1 MSPTVYPRVGFLGRF
16 GWGGSDLA
24 TGSLQNTHATTR
36 MSPRK
41 KLGRFII
48 CGVLIHSFLD
58 EATNDVTTTGKT
70 SGFFK

>member
-1 MSPTVYPRVGFLGRF
+1 VYPRVGFLGRF

-41 KLGRFII
+41 KLGVFKPTKLIFHQFAYPQAYRHISIFA
-48 CGVLIHSFLD
+48 VL
-58 EATNDVTTTGKT
+58 
-70 SGFFK
+70 